1 MENKTEIFTIT
12 KTKQELQFDR
22 QKLDS
27 MNCHAWIWI
36 LFINS
41 VPLCGIVIGVIF
53 RKNCPMETNIPLWEI
68 VNGFAMICFLLLI
81 FVSKRTYINQTW
93 KNSTVYLI
101 DQLKILI
108 IFFLFIWFICGN
120 VGSMDFK

>member
-1 MENKTEIFTIT
+1 MENKNEIFTIT
-12 KTKQELQFDR
+12 KPKQEVHFDK

-27 MNCHAWIWI
+27 INCHALIWI
-36 LFINS
+36 LFINV

-53 RKNCPMETNIPLWEI
+53 RKHCPMEKNIPLWEI
-68 VNGFAMICFLLLI
+68 VNGSAMICFLLLI

-93 KNSTVYLI
+93 KNLTLYLI
-101 DQLKILI
+101 EQLKILI

-120 VGSMDFK
+120 VGSMDFN